1 MDMIPPL
8 GSDGMMEG
16 RHDGMTEDGKVSAAK
31 VADIADKVFG
41 KSYRDLIPLAVLD
54 LFKGAVESLRGHI
67 EKGRV
72 PGINWK
78 NPFAQLDYEA
88 AAPAEIAG
96 GEELLDKAAALDRL
110 TAIFQELRK
119 PPVIHTGVMLELTRE
134 VYVLVREDGTALVH
148 LPPALD
154 KEVAALPEADRE
166 GRLAELGAGF
176 KFEPPHLAG
185 TVDAPGGKEDF
196 AADLVFGIRPLT
208 VIEKTSRAFFPILV
222 GLDFKQGDP
231 AAWSE
236 EDRGTLWE
244 AILAQLDALA
254 APYLEALKGADR
266 LPIPRSGRAVP
277 IRAEYFHAPGRL
289 FDTPRHAAVH
299 SDTLPE
305 IGRWYLQTAFNRT
318 VGMAAAALTRTESR
332 DAILGWQSATVEEVA
347 DLVFCRTEVGTSPSY
362 GQNREDILKAFEAL
376 RAIPVPIVQIDWKQV
391 GTDRNPRWIKE
402 YKLRVAS
409 LLQSYGAV
417 FIERKT
423 GKKVLAT
430 DPARK
435 RDLVKGKA
443 DRRKTTKALVTQN
456 PADGILQSFPPDRY
470 KLTGFEWRWNTDIA
484 EDFICP
490 KVALDAKRRP
500 RLKLT
505 GGRHI
510 EGSRFINLNR
520 RYFAVQKHLRDSG
533 SKYAPRLLDL
543 IVSEKTHIVTRGKG
557 AVWIEIS
564 ADKIVKGL
572 DLWTE
577 YQNRPKHV
585 LEDHVAPAVMA
596 LIHEKVMLPES
607 GLVPQTDKN
616 PDRRKTPFFRWKV
629 AELWSTVAL
638 VPPEEAKE
646 VEDEIVAEAEAAE
659 AALADPAGARKTA
672 GQAVLPGLEELP
684 APAIPTGQEIRA
696 ARKASG
702 LTLRSFADAMS
713 GPDFSTWSRYESGKP
728 IRTTKIAADTWKRV
742 NDFIEKNRPKT
753 ASEGGLPEA
762 KKWQTVT

>member
-1 MDMIPPL
+1 
-8 GSDGMMEG
+8 MMEG
-16 RHDGMTEDGKVSAAK
+16 RHDGMMEDGKVSAAE

-41 KSYRDLIPLAVLD
+41 KPYRDLVPLAVLD
-54 LFKGAVESLRGHI
+54 LFKGAVESLRVHI

-72 PGINWK
+72 PGITWK

-88 AAPAEIAG
+88 AAP
-96 GEELLDKAAALDRL
+96 DRL

-185 TVDAPGGKEDF
+185 TVDAPGGKEAF

-208 VIEKTSRAFFPILV
+208 VIEKTNRAFFPILV

-266 LPIPRSGRAVP
+266 LPIPRPGRAVP

-305 IGRWYLQTAFNRT
+305 IGRWFLQSAFNRV
-318 VGMAAAALTRTESR
+318 VGMAAAALTRTDTR
-332 DAILGWQSATVEEVA
+332 DAILDWQSATVDEVA
-347 DLVFCRTEVGTSPSY
+347 DLVFCRSEEGSPSH
-362 GQNREDILKAFEAL
+362 GWQRQDILKSFEAL
-376 RAIPVPIVQIDWKQV
+376 RAIPVPIVKIDWKQI
-391 GTDRNPRWIKE
+391 GTDRNPRWIKQ

-417 FIERKT
+417 FVDKET
-423 GKKVLAT
+423 GKEVFGA
-430 DPARK
+430 DPAQK
-435 RDLVKGKA
+435 KKKIKGKP
-443 DRRKTTKALVTQN
+443 DRKKTTKELVAQN
-456 PADGILQSFPPDRY
+456 PADGIMESFPPDRY
-470 KLTGFEWRWNTDIA
+470 TLTRFEWRWNTDIA

-490 KVALDAKRRP
+490 QVALDGKNRP
-500 RLKLT
+500 RLKLK

-520 RYFAVQKHLRDSG
+520 RYFAVQKHLRDAG

-543 IVSEKTHIVTRGKG
+543 IVSEKTHITSRGKG

-564 ADKIVKGL
+564 ADKIIKGL
-572 DLWTE
+572 DLWAE

-596 LIHEKVMLPES
+596 LIREKVMLPDS
-607 GLVPQTDKN
+607 ALVPQTDRN
-616 PDRRKTPFFRWKV
+616 PDRRKAPFYRWKV

-638 VPPEEAKE
+638 VAPEEAKE
-646 VEDEIVAEAEAAE
+646 VEEVIVAEAEAAGLPGPRTKTAVEE
-659 AALADPAGARKTA
+659 AAL
-672 GQAVLPGLEELP
+672 PGMEEP
-684 APAIPTGQEIRA
+684 PGKPVPDGSVIRA
-696 ARKASG
+696 AREAAG
-702 LTLRSFADAMS
+702 LNLRRFAEAMA

-728 IRTTKIAADTWKRV
+728 IRVGSIPEAVWDRV
-742 NDFIEKNRPKT
+742 RDFVEKNGKK
-753 ASEGGLPEA
+753 GGSVA
-762 KKWQTVT
+762 